1 MSDETK
7 KKDDEGLVSGVPL
20 SAFEEALRAVE
31 SIQQTSREKKA
42 KPKVKREI
50 EAEVEIDTKGAGEL
64 DDLLRYLG
72 GEGGESVKSGM
83 KSARRGGE
91 HPEIPAGPVS
101 KTADDLDALAELL
114 RQEQDLEKEAEFLRT
129 VLMDKAQKGE
139 AADPKAVEEKQTQI
153 NELHERLLRIQA
165 EFNNFKKRIERDKA
179 EIVRF
184 SNENLLLALL
194 PIIDNVERAMA
205 HARAT
210 QDTEAV
216 IDGLDLIL
224 RQLFDTLAAK
234 GLRRLEAENEVFD
247 PAYHD
252 AMATF
257 ETDDLEPGRV
267 LSQYERGYLLHG
279 RLLRPARVV
288 VAVKPT
294 TRRAANDERPSESA
308 GS

>member
-7 KKDDEGLVSGVPL
+7 KKDDEGLISGVPL
-20 SAFEEALRAVE
+20 SAFEEALKAVE

-42 KPKVKREI
+42 KPKVKREV
-50 EAEVEIDTKGAGEL
+50 EAEVEIDVGGSADL
-64 DDLLRYLG
+64 DDLMKYLG
-72 GEGGESVKSGM
+72 GTGAVQPSAKPTR
-83 KSARRGGE
+83 SARA
-91 HPEIPAGPVS
+91 HPEIPAAPVS
-101 KTADDLDALAELL
+101 KTAEDLDALADLL

-139 AADPKAVEEKQTQI
+139 TVDPKAVEEKQTQI

-247 PAYHD
+247 PAFHD

-257 ETDDLEPGRV
+257 ETDEMEPGRV

-294 TRRAANDERPSESA
+294 AMRAANGDQPSEGA

>member
-1 MSDETK
+1 MTDETK
-7 KKDDEGLVSGVPL
+7 KKDDEGLISGVPL
-20 SAFEEALRAVE
+20 SAFEEALKAVE
-31 SIQQTSREKKA
+31 SIQQSSREKKA
-42 KPKVKREI
+42 KPKVKREV
-50 EAEVEIDTKGAGEL
+50 EAEVEIETRGAGDL
-64 DDLLRYLG
+64 DDLLKYLG
-72 GEGGESVKSGM
+72 GAGGAQPGAKPA
-83 KSARRGGE
+83 KGGRE

-101 KTADDLDALAELL
+101 KTTEDLDALAELL

-139 AADPKAVEEKQTQI
+139 AVDPKAVEEKQTKI
-153 NELHERLLRIQA
+153 DELHERLLRIQA

-234 GLRRLEAENEVFD
+234 GLRRLEAESEVFD
-247 PAYHD
+247 PAFHD

-257 ETDDLEPGRV
+257 ETDEMEPGRV

-288 VAVKPT
+288 VAVKPA
-294 TRRAANDERPSESA
+294 TRRAANDQQPSEGA

>member
-1 MSDETK
+1 MTDETK
-7 KKDDEGLVSGVPL
+7 KKDDDGLISGVPL
-20 SAFEEALRAVE
+20 SAFEEALKAVE

-42 KPKVKREI
+42 KPKVKREV
-50 EAEVEIDTKGAGEL
+50 EAEVEIDTRSAGDL
-64 DDLLRYLG
+64 DDLLNYLG
-72 GEGGESVKSGM
+72 GTEGARATVKSG
-83 KSARRGGE
+83 KGGRA
-91 HPEIPAGPVS
+91 HPEIPTGGPVS

-139 AADPKAVEEKQTQI
+139 TVDPKAVEEKQTQI

-247 PAYHD
+247 PEFHD

-257 ETDDLEPGRV
+257 ETDDMEPGRV

-294 TRRAANDERPSESA
+294 T
-308 GS
+308 